1 MYVLYT
7 IYVYDNWCPHAIF
20 SAFALQTVSDSA
32 GAREGEGRGGAVK
45 ALALSLMNWNEWAAG
60 VRLGTTTT
68 TTTRKHINVHAY
80 ACIHTHTH
88 TRTQTL
94 PRCRLK
100 NLLAA
105 LPAAQHSRRAVG
117 SAALLW
123 WVYCAG
129 CLEVWQQQQ
138 QQRRCDVVGDKD
150 SGIHVIL
157 FLPKT
162 THNKDVNKTH
172 KHTHPEHTPAHT
184 RTASLTNEI

>member
-1 MYVLYT
+1 MYMHM
-7 IYVYDNWCPHAIF
+7 HAF
-20 SAFALQTVSDSA
+20 
-32 GAREGEGRGGAVK
+32 
-45 ALALSLMNWNEWAAG
+45 
-60 VRLGTTTT
+60 
-68 TTTRKHINVHAY
+68 
-80 ACIHTHTH
+80 THTH

-105 LPAAQHSRRAVG
+105 LPAAQLSRRAVG

-129 CLEVWQQQQ
+129 CLEVWQQPQ

-150 SGIHVIL
+150 SEIHVIL

-172 KHTHPEHTPAHT
+172 KHTHPELTPTHTHVQTLWQMNYNADTSKNTSQQQQEHT
-184 RTASLTNEI
+184 MKTSKNTRHAKYVNN

>member
-1 MYVLYT
+1 MSACNFQCICIANCQRQRRGKGRVER
-7 IYVYDNWCPHAIF
+7 WGSKSF
-20 SAFALQTVSDSA
+20 SFESDELKRVGSGCTVGYNNNNNDT
-32 GAREGEGRGGAVK
+32 K
-45 ALALSLMNWNEWAAG
+45 AHKC
-60 VRLGTTTT
+60 T
-68 TTTRKHINVHAY
+68 
-80 ACIHTHTH
+80 CICMHSHTH

-138 QQRRCDVVGDKD
+138 RRCDVVGDKD
-150 SGIHVIL
+150 SEIHVIL

-172 KHTHPEHTPAHT
+172 KHNHPEHTPTHT